1 MNCIISLLNIKPVTC
16 RVNEDASWTRVWRS
30 KRASRSLEPVFDV
43 EIPLS
48 RLCNGDIFCTLK
60 LQIWDKKND
69 GDDLMGEVETSVE
82 TLLRAFNGAV
92 RVDLL
97 FDNKAVGYF
106 VFLAA
111 KIDLRP
117 TFTEVSRFPLF
128 LSYDSI

>member
-1 MNCIISLLNIKPVTC
+1 
-16 RVNEDASWTRVWRS
+16 
-30 KRASRSLEPVFDV
+30 
-43 EIPLS
+43 
-48 RLCNGDIFCTLK
+48 LK
-60 LQIWDKKND
+60 LQVWDKKND

-82 TLLRAFNGAV
+82 TLLRAFNGAA

-117 TFTEVSRFPLF
+117 TFTEVSPC
-128 LSYDSI
+128 SEISVI